1 MSKENFE
8 ISHIFENKKNFFEN
22 INNNKNDKIY
32 LILNYK
38 IKFTNDNI
46 VFELLEKNEDYKNSD
61 PNTTNKHFI
70 LANNKFNIT
79 LKFEYS

>member
-8 ISHIFENKKNFFEN
+8 ILHIFENKKNFFEN

-32 LILNYK
+32 LILTYK